1 MGKSYLWIGM
11 CCSQEEKDHII
22 SCGGKLLS
30 AIVSQD
36 NLVWG
41 LNKEIDM
48 DSINSVRVPSYPLYK
63 EKKIKKF
70 EWSRTGK
77 SKDVNVSYLN
87 YKYIG
92 LYFKTR
98 ALEKTAT
105 KWAKQ
110 HKTDEV
116 TVFVY
121 SMHSPFMSAAKVVK
135 KVIPTA
141 KIVLIVPDLPQ
152 FMDLG
157 MNKIKKV
164 LKAIDWK
171 KIQGLM
177 KSVDKYILYSKHMAE
192 FLKLKD
198 GSWTVME
205 GSINENDVLDETVE
219 KNKDIISVM
228 YSGVCDLRYGIPE
241 LLDAF
246 ELIKEENYELWITGA
261 GNATPLIKERAEKDN
276 RIKFF
281 GFLPSRK
288 DLLLKQK
295 QATMMINTRK
305 PDEKASAYCFPSKLF
320 EYMISGNP
328 VLSFDIKGIPEEYFN
343 YLVKIEE
350 VSPKSIAE
358 AIKKVADMPEEQRI
372 ALGESSKKFVIE
384 NKNKNVQAKKILEFV
399 NEEKG
404 VNCI

>member
-1 MGKSYLWIGM
+1 MEKSYLWIGM
-11 CCSQEEKDHII
+11 CCSQEEKEHII

-36 NLVWG
+36 NLVCG
-41 LNKEIDM
+41 LSNDLDM
-48 DSINSVRVPSYPLYK
+48 DSINSVRVSSYPLYK
-63 EKKIKKF
+63 EKKIKSF

-92 LYFKTR
+92 LYFKTK
-98 ALEKTAT
+98 ALEKKAEQ
-105 KWAKQ
+105 WAKE
-110 HKTDEV
+110 HKNKEV

-121 SMHSPFMSAAKVVK
+121 SMHSPFMAAAKAVK
-135 KVIPTA
+135 KIIPSA

-157 MNKIKKV
+157 MNKVKKF

-177 KSVDKYILYSKHMAE
+177 KSIDKYILYSKHMAE

-205 GSINENDVLDETVE
+205 GSINENDVLNDTVV
-219 KNKDIISVM
+219 KNEDIISVM

-246 ELIKEENYELWITGA
+246 ELIEEENYELWITGA
-261 GNATPLIKERAEKDN
+261 GNAVPLIKERAEKDS
-276 RIKFF
+276 RIKFY

-320 EYMISGNP
+320 GYMISGNP
-328 VLSFDIKGIPEEYFN
+328 VLSFDIPGIPEEYFN
-343 YLVKIEE
+343 YLVKMEE
-350 VSPKSIAE
+350 VSPKCIAE
-358 AIKKVADMPEEQRI
+358 SIKKVADMPFDERNS
-372 ALGESSKKFVIE
+372 LGEKSKKFVVE
-384 NKNKNVQAKKILEFV
+384 NKNKNAQAKKILEFV
-399 NEEKG
+399 L
-404 VNCI
+404 

>member
-1 MGKSYLWIGM
+1 MKYLWIGINFN
-11 CCSQEEKDHII
+11 SEIKDKII
-22 SCGGKLLS
+22 NSKGKILS
-30 AIVSQD
+30 GKVSED
-36 NLVWG
+36 NLLEG
-41 LNKEIDM
+41 MDNIGIDM
-48 DSINSVRVPSYPLYK
+48 DSINSYKFPIYKKSGVKVVERVK
-63 EKKIKKF
+63 
-70 EWSRTGK
+70 WSRNGK
-77 SKDVNVSYLN
+77 SEDVSVQYLN
-87 YKYIG
+87 FKYINQ
-92 LYFKTR
+92 LSRTVQLKKE
-98 ALEKTAT
+98 AKN
-105 KWAKQ
+105 WAKR
-110 HKTDEV
+110 HKNKQV

-121 SMHSPFMSAAKVVK
+121 SMHSPFMSAAKEVK
-135 KVIPTA
+135 KIIPTA
-141 KIVLIVPDLPQ
+141 KIVVIVLDLPQ

-157 MNKIKKV
+157 MNKVKKV
-164 LKAIDWK
+164 LKAIDWI
-171 KIQGLM
+171 KIKSLM

-198 GSWTVME
+198 GYWTVME

-343 YLVKIEE
+343 YLVKMED

-372 ALGESSKKFVIE
+372 ALGESSKSFVIE
-384 NKNKNVQAKKILEFV
+384 NKNKNAQAKRILDAIVE
-399 NEEKG
+399 
-404 VNCI
+404 C